1 MVGRCGRDGALLR
14 RRSSRP
20 SRAGLGLGL
29 RRVKKLPDHG
39 GPFGDA
45 GGKVA
50 DGARQPGLGAGD
62 GLGRAGEALL
72 RVGQVREGKRVEVRC
87 GRVVAGRVRVV
98 PGRVAGGGRGHAS
111 VEGWPEAR
119 SNGWKA

>member
-1 MVGRCGRDGALLR
+1 MAGGCGSDGA
-14 RRSSRP
+14 RSGGAKVVRV
-20 SRAGLGLGL
+20 GLGLG
-29 RRVKKLPDHG
+29 RVEKLPDNR

-50 DGARQPGLGAGD
+50 DGTRQPGLGAGD

-72 RVGQVREGKRVEVRC
+72 RVGKVREGNRVEVRC